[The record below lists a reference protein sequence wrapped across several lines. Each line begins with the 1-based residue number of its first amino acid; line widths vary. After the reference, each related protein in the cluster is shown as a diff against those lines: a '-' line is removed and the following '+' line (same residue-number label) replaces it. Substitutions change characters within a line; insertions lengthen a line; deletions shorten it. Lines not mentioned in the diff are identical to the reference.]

1 MGLRAGLLSL
11 AAALAGCAAGSK
23 QVVHTGRAAPPIAPY
38 SQGIAAGGFVFV
50 SGQGPTDPATGQT
63 ELTDVK
69 KATRQ
74 TLENLKAILEAAG
87 SSLDKVVKVNVY
99 LRDIKDFPLMNE
111 VYGTYFK
118 TAPPV
123 RTTIQAAALPG
134 GIPVEIDCIAQRW

>member
-11 AAALAGCAAGSK
+11 ALLAAGCADGSK
-23 QVVHTGRAAPPIAPY
+23 RVVSTGQAAAPIAPY
-38 SQGIAAGGFVFV
+38 SQGIVAGGFVFV
-50 SGQGPTDPATGQT
+50 SGQGPTDPATGQI
-63 ELTDVK
+63 ELADVK

-74 TLENLKAILEAAG
+74 TLENVKAILEAAG

-111 VYGTYFK
+111 VYGTYFR

-134 GIPVEIDCIAQRW
+134 RIPVEIDCIATR